1 MSEEEELKRREQEYD
16 LAFDALKSEL
26 KKEKDVV
33 LTGDVNEDFP
43 ELFEK
48 EIDFDDKTN
57 EYIKKS
63 LIEEVVDNVEVRKD
77 NSIYDKRLKQPLFK
91 RIIDAL
97 FNQ

>member
-1 MSEEEELKRREQEYD
+1 MTEEEELRRREQEYD
-16 LAFDALKSEL
+16 QAFNVLKSEL
-26 KKEKDVV
+26 RKEKDVK
-33 LTGDVNEDFP
+33 LTGDVAEDFP
-43 ELFEK
+43 ELFEE

-63 LIEEVVDNVEVRKD
+63 LIEEVVENVEVRKD
-77 NSIYDKRLKQPLFK
+77 KTIYDKRLKRPLFK